1 MVAKSGKKFKNKES
15 RATSSSVANQLNQF
29 EENRELTNGV
39 KSSDPSFNALK
50 DELITKLEDDLKKLR
65 IENEQQKKVE
75 QYLRNQINYIT
86 KCDRNEKLK
95 LEKLQQENES
105 LQSK

>member
-1 MVAKSGKKFKNKES
+1 M
-15 RATSSSVANQLNQF
+15 
-29 EENRELTNGV
+29 EE
-39 KSSDPSFNALK
+39 
-50 DELITKLEDDLKKLR
+50 DLRKLR
-65 IENEQQKKVE
+65 VEIEQQKKVE

-86 KCDRNEKLK
+86 KCDRSEKLK